1 MRIKTAAAALMT
13 ALSVM
18 LMGATI
24 SRETRTIRSHPL
36 HGKTVLIDAGHGG
49 IDAGTIGWVTGVRE
63 DELNLAVAKY
73 LESFLSKAG
82 ATVVMTRSDDGGLY
96 DADTRSDRQKRE
108 DMTRRAQMIRDGGE
122 DYVISIHMNGFTES
136 DAYGAQVLYQTGSA
150 EGMALAQTI
159 QEELRGGLDVTNRRQ
174 ASAGDYMVLRSAS
187 VPAVLVECGFLSNAA
202 EEKKLMTPAY
212 QERIAWLIYT
222 GLMRYAAG
230 RQNV

>member
-1 MRIKTAAAALMT
+1 MAGLSTYPQRKALFEAQRAHVEAKIVRMN
-13 ALSVM
+13 
-18 LMGATI
+18 
-24 SRETRTIRSHPL
+24 RTL
-36 HGKTVLIDAGHGG
+36 D
-49 IDAGTIGWVTGVRE
+49 
-63 DELNLAVAKY
+63 
-73 LESFLSKAG
+73 
-82 ATVVMTRSDDGGLY
+82 M
-96 DADTRSDRQKRE
+96 QKFKCWYYE
-108 DMTRRAQMIRDGGE
+108 QAIRDGGE

-202 EEKKLMTPAY
+202 EEEKLMTPAY

>member
-18 LMGATI
+18 LMGAAI

-36 HGKTVLIDAGHGG
+36 QGKTVLIDAGHGG

-108 DMTRRAQMIRDGGE
+108 DMTRRAQMIRDGDE

-136 DAYGAQVLYQTGSA
+136 DACGAQVLYQTGSA

-174 ASAGDYMVLRSAS
+174 ASAGDYMVLRSAN

-202 EEKKLMTPAY
+202 EEEKLMTPAY
-212 QERIAWLIYT
+212 QERVAWLIYT
-222 GLMRYAAG
+222 GLMRYAAE

>member
-18 LMGATI
+18 LMGAAI
-24 SRETRTIRSHPL
+24 SRESRAIHPHPL

-73 LESFLSKAG
+73 LESFLTKAG
-82 ATVVMTRSDDGGLY
+82 AMVVMTRSDGDGLY
-96 DADTRSDRQKRE
+96 DADTRSDKQKRE
-108 DMTRRAQMIRDGGE
+108 DMARRAQMIRDGGE
-122 DYVISIHMNGFTES
+122 DYVISIHMNGFTQS
-136 DAYGAQVLYQTGSA
+136 DACGAQVLYQTGSA
-150 EGMALAQTI
+150 EGLALAQTI
-159 QEELRGGLDVTNRRQ
+159 QEELRGGLDATNRRQ

-202 EEKKLMTPAY
+202 EEEKLTTPAY
-212 QERIAWLIYT
+212 QERVAWLIYT

>member
-18 LMGATI
+18 LMGAAI

-36 HGKTVLIDAGHGG
+36 QGKTVLIDAGHGG

-108 DMTRRAQMIRDGGE
+108 DMTRRAQMIRDGDE

-136 DAYGAQVLYQTGSA
+136 DAYGAQVLYQSGSA

-174 ASAGDYMVLRSAS
+174 ASAGDYMVLRSAN

-202 EEKKLMTPAY
+202 EEEKLMTPAY
-212 QERIAWLIYT
+212 QERVAWLIYT
-222 GLMRYAAG
+222 GLMRYAAE